1 MLVMIDY
8 APLAFRV
15 EAMRPEDITAVMEIE
30 QVSFSAPRSARAYD
44 YELHYNEMAHYFVV
58 RPHDA
63 PPVTTRHKDNGQDSA
78 QRPSLWQRVFGRNN
92 KARVAELPRLPV
104 VGYGGMWLMVDE
116 AHISTL
122 ASHPDWRGQ
131 GVGELLLLA
140 MIDRAMEIGA
150 EVVTLE
156 VRVTNSVAQ
165 ALYRKY
171 GFQVAGRRKGYYSD
185 NGEDALIMTTPRI
198 TTAAFNRRLQ
208 ELRAVLFQR
217 LARAAVLKADA

>member
-1 MLVMIDY
+1 MIDY

-15 EAMRPEDITAVMEIE
+15 EAMRPEDIGAVMEIE
-30 QVSFSAPRSARAYD
+30 QVSFSAPWSARAYD
-44 YELHYNEMAHYFVV
+44 YELHYNEMAHYFVA
-58 RPHDA
+58 RPQHHPLTIA
-63 PPVTTRHKDNGQDSA
+63 QRGSNGQENS
-78 QRPSLWQRVFGRNN
+78 QRASFWRRVFARN
-92 KARVAELPRLPV
+92 RLTQVAELQRLPI

-140 MIDRAMEIGA
+140 MIDRAAEIGA
-150 EVVTLE
+150 QVVTLE
-156 VRVTNSVAQ
+156 VRVTNNVAQ
-165 ALYRKY
+165 TLYRKY

-185 NGEDALIMTTPRI
+185 NGEDALIMSTPHI

-208 ELRAVLFQR
+208 ELRAALFKR
-217 LARAAVLKADA
+217 LARPAVLKADA

>member
-1 MLVMIDY
+1 MIDY

-15 EAMRPEDITAVMEIE
+15 EAMRPEDISTVMEIE
-30 QVSFSAPRSARAYD
+30 QVSFSAPWSARAYD

-58 RPHDA
+58 RPQYA
-63 PPVTTRHKDNGQDSA
+63 SPMIPKRANNGEDSD
-78 QRPSLWQRVFGRNN
+78 QRRSLWRRVFARN
-92 KARVAELPRLPV
+92 KLTQVAELQRPPI

-140 MIDRAMEIGA
+140 MIDRAAEIGG

-185 NGEDALIMTTPRI
+185 NGEDALIMSTPRI

-208 ELRAVLFQR
+208 EQRGALLTR
-217 LARAAVLKADA
+217 LARPAVLKADA